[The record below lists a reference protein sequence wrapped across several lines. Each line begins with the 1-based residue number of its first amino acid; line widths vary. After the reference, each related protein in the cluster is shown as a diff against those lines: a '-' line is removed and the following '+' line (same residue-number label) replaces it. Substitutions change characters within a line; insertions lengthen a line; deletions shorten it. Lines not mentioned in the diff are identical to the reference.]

1 MSYMYIRIFHIYSNI
16 FLRLE
21 FYRKC
26 IRNIQLAVLTSYEF
40 AREKNVCDLRVF
52 ALLTNICSQK
62 SVLKS
67 IYSKATK
74 FEFT

>member
-52 ALLTNICSQK
+52 RVAHKYLSSKI
-62 SVLKS
+62 VLKS
-67 IYSKATK
+67 IYSNAVV
-74 FEFT
+74 

>member
-26 IRNIQLAVLTSYEF
+26 IRNIKLAVLTSYEF

-52 ALLTNICSQK
+52 RVQK

>member
-52 ALLTNICSQK
+52 RVAHNNLFSEIGPKKYLFQSNE
-62 SVLKS
+62 V
-67 IYSKATK
+67 
-74 FEFT
+74 

>member
-40 AREKNVCDLRVF
+40 ARKKNVFCEFF